1 MSLAK
6 QLREELDRM
15 ANLQFGTPEFSK
27 FLSIKYTM
35 PRARFLALEMAAYT
49 RNRRDCWAYVQGA
62 SPLDV
67 KRAIWQHEGEEL
79 MRDPR
84 CDTDHYS
91 LQVKECRLLG
101 ITPEE
106 IANTTPT
113 PQTLATHYAWL
124 YLALKQNWLSALAS
138 SSILER
144 RNNNE
149 IVKGGGLSLR
159 IARRWREDLGLDWGD
174 MPSTAVHKEADKEHS
189 DMMWEIFEKYGAEQP
204 GYQAVIEGA
213 QESLKI
219 DRAFRLALA
228 VAMEGIEC

>member
-1 MSLAK
+1 MSLTK

-15 ANLQFGTPEFSK
+15 VNVQFETPEFSK
-27 FLSIKYTM
+27 FLSIKYTL

-62 SPLDV
+62 SPLDA
-67 KRAIWQHEGEEL
+67 KQAIWQHEGEEL

-91 LQVKECRLLG
+91 LQIKECRLLG
-101 ITPEE
+101 IAPEE
-106 IANTTPT
+106 IAKAVPI

-124 YLALKQNWLSALAS
+124 YLALKQHWLSGLAS

-159 IARRWREDLGLDWGD
+159 IAQRWRDDLGLELRD
-174 MPSTAVHKEADKEHS
+174 MPATAVHKEADKEHS
-189 DMMWEIFEKYGAEQP
+189 DMIWEIFEKYAGEEPA
-204 GYQAVIEGA
+204 YRAVIEGA

-228 VAMEGIEC
+228 VAMDSIE